1 MLSIIRM
8 DNSRKQDEIN
18 KTINQA
24 ILMKKLVEI
33 YQQENQ
39 CINLEKIKFIGT
51 IVQKVMYSQAS
62 S

>member
-1 MLSIIRM
+1 M

>member
-1 MLSIIRM
+1 M
-8 DNSRKQDEIN
+8 DNSKKQEEVN

-33 YQQENQ
+33 YKKKNQ
-39 CINLEKIKFIGT
+39 CISPEKIKFIGT
-51 IVQKVMYSQAS
+51 LVQKVMYPQAS